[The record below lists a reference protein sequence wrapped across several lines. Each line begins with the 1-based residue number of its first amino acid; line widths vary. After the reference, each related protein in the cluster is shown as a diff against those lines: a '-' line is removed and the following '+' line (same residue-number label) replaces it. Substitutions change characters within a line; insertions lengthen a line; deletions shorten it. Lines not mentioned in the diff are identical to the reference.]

1 MDVYAISPDRRSPA
15 GWAGSKLILK
25 YLNRKAWPLIAACVV
40 FITLQVFLDLQL
52 PRYMD
57 GITLSLQTG
66 STVSEVAG
74 YGWMMA
80 LCAFLS
86 LAASMGAGYMAAKV
100 GALLSRDLRLG
111 LFDRIKG
118 FTPQDTGRFSTASL
132 ITRTT
137 NDVVQVQIFVAQA
150 LTILIKAPIM
160 GAWALVRISGGS
172 WEWTAATLVGMLVI
186 VVSIGYILWV
196 TRPHYKAIPALTDDI
211 NQHTHEHVT
220 SVRVVRA
227 YNAEHFQEKVF
238 RDTSEELRDNDL
250 FIWRRTSLL
259 PPISGGVSDF
269 LTLAIYW
276 IGTLL
281 IADAVGIDERQ
292 QLFSDMIVFS
302 TYAIQVLS
310 AFMMVTNLIQ
320 SSPRSLVSSKRI
332 QEVLAYGMA
341 IPDGEV
347 QAGQDVR
354 GEVEFRSVSF
364 GYPGTGAE
372 VLHDVSFKACRGQTV
387 AIIGSTGSGKSTVL
401 NLIAR
406 FYRPTSGQV
415 LVDGVD
421 VGEYERSELN
431 SKIGFVPQATVTFA
445 GTVRSNVAFGDMA
458 DRVTDEDVMEALD
471 IAQASEFVREM
482 EGGLD
487 AEVQQGGK
495 NLSGGQRQRLS
506 IARAVCRRAEILL
519 MDDAFS
525 ALDFKTDKL
534 VRQSLRARVKDVTS
548 IIVAQRVGSIM
559 DADLILVLD
568 DGRVVGRGTHDEL
581 MEGCPLYR
589 EIAVSQMT
597 EGTI

>member
-1 MDVYAISPDRRSPA
+1 
-15 GWAGSKLILK
+15 LILK
-25 YLNRKAWPLIAACVV
+25 YLNRKAWALVAACVA
-40 FITLQVFLDLQL
+40 FITFQVFLDLQL

-57 GITLSLQTG
+57 DITLALQTG
-66 STVSEVAG
+66 STVPEVTR
-74 YGWMMA
+74 YGWRMA
-80 LCAFLS
+80 ACALLS
-86 LAASMGAGYMAAKV
+86 LVAAMGAGYMAAKV
-100 GALLSRDLRLG
+100 GAMLSKDLRLS
-111 LFDRIKG
+111 LFDKIKG
-118 FTPQDTGRFSTASL
+118 FTPQDTGHFSTASL

-150 LTILIKAPIM
+150 LTVLIKAPVM
-160 GAWALVRISGGS
+160 GTWALTRISGGS
-172 WEWTAATLVGMLVI
+172 WEWTAATAAGMLVI

-211 NQHTHEHVT
+211 NQHTYEHVT

-227 YNAEHFQEKVF
+227 YNAEHFQERVF
-238 RDTSEELRDNDL
+238 RETSEDLRDNDL
-250 FIWRRTSLL
+250 YIWRRTSLL
-259 PPISGGVSDF
+259 PPISAGVSDF

-281 IADAVGIDERQ
+281 IVDAVGIDERQ
-292 QLFSDMIVFS
+292 RLFSDMIVFS

-320 SSPRSLVSSKRI
+320 TSPRSLVSSKRI
-332 QEVLAYGMA
+332 QEVLAYGIA
-341 IPDGEV
+341 IPDGAAK
-347 QAGQDVR
+347 AGQGR
-354 GEVEFRSVSF
+354 EGEVEFRGVSF

-372 VLHDVSFKACRGQTV
+372 VLHDISFKAERGRTV
-387 AIIGSTGSGKSTVL
+387 AIIGSTGSGKSTL
-401 NLIAR
+401 LSLMAR

-415 LVDGVD
+415 LVDGRD
-421 VGEYERSELN
+421 VGEYERAELN
-431 SKIGFVPQATVTFA
+431 SKFGFVPQTSVIFA
-445 GTVRSNVAFGDMA
+445 GTIRSNVAYGDMA
-458 DRVTDEDVMEALD
+458 GKASDEDVWEALE
-471 IAQASEFVREM
+471 IAQASEFVSEM

-506 IARAVCRRAEILL
+506 IARAVCRHAEILL
-519 MDDAFS
+519 MDDSFS

-534 VRQSLRARVKDVTS
+534 VRQSLKARVKDATF

-568 DGRVVGRGTHDEL
+568 EGRIVGRGTHDEL